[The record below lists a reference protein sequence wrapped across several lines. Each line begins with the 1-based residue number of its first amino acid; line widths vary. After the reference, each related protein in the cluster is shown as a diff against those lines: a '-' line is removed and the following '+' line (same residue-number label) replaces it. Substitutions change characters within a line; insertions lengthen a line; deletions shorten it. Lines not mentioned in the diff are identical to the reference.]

1 MKKFKCPICKQQVEP
16 RNENK
21 TFPFCSPRCRSV
33 DLGNWFS
40 EEYASSRSLDP
51 EADSEALME
60 VLNKEELN

>member
-1 MKKFKCPICKQQVEP
+1 
-16 RNENK
+16 
-21 TFPFCSPRCRSV
+21 CSPRCRSV